1 MCLFPQKTGSG
12 FIALRGNDSGAN
24 SFYFVNRIIVP
35 AHPLVRN
42 SKTFE
47 IAKYLAEVLDRRF
60 TIPGTS
66 IQIGLDPIIG
76 LIPGVGDALASLAGS
91 VILVIAAQS
100 QLPKI
105 VLVRMSLNIALNGMI
120 GAIPVLGDL
129 FSLWFKSNVRN
140 VELLERYALGG
151 RHTSTAGDWLFV
163 IGLLVGIFVVIAGT
177 VVGIIWLLARIW
189 EAVQ

>member
-1 MCLFPQKTGSG
+1 MGLLILNPENFIKRMLVPENLF
-12 FIALRGNDSGAN
+12 
-24 SFYFVNRIIVP
+24 
-35 AHPLVRN
+35 VRN
-42 SKTFE
+42 SKQYA
-47 IAKYLAEVLDRRF
+47 IIKYLAEILDRRF

-91 VILVIAAQS
+91 VILLVAAQS

-105 VLVRMSLNIALNGMI
+105 VLVRMSLNIALNGMV

-140 VELLERYALGG
+140 VELLERMLMGI
-151 RHTSTAGDWLFV
+151 V
-163 IGLLVGIFVVIAGT
+163 MPPQPEIGSS
-177 VVGIIWLLARIW
+177 
-189 EAVQ
+189 